1 MGRNDA
7 SFKWYAIMGNHDYEG
22 SLDAYLN
29 FHNDSRWHFDT
40 NYSVSPA
47 GSDATF
53 VFLDTNRAVRS
64 YLSPPYGDCR
74 EYCAEQLKRFGCT
87 PTTVQDCWT
96 KHLDWA
102 ASALAAATTRWKFV
116 LGHHPIDNTD
126 LMAQLAPVLE
136 KHGAQAYFSGHV
148 SAAVQLLP
156 SLICVTAAC
165 SNDHTEPTGQ
175 QLILR
180 FAFPCPLHSCLALQI
195 HNLQHASSNGVQYFV
210 SGAGGFSTVAMEA
223 EAAADAANGVIHGTS
238 HLPRLLTCPEG
249 ASCYPMLN
257 NFAGDGPGYLTMA
270 LNNSATTHTA
280 TATFYSAGKAVYS
293 GTFSA

>member
-1 MGRNDA
+1 MGYLRTSSNTTVAVETFVSSCDCRDTFYDGPNTTTDRAKWWDRFSALYTMGRGDS

-64 YLSPPYGDCR
+64 YLEPPYGDCR

-126 LMAQLAPVLE
+126 LMTQLAPILE

-148 SAAVQLLP
+148 SDRSARAQP
-156 SLICVTAAC
+156 IAGSL
-165 SNDHTEPTGQ
+165 
-175 QLILR
+175 
-180 FAFPCPLHSCLALQI
+180 
-195 HNLQHASSNGVQYFV
+195 
-210 SGAGGFSTVAMEA
+210 
-223 EAAADAANGVIHGTS
+223 
-238 HLPRLLTCPEG
+238 
-249 ASCYPMLN
+249 
-257 NFAGDGPGYLTMA
+257 
-270 LNNSATTHTA
+270 
-280 TATFYSAGKAVYS
+280 
-293 GTFSA
+293 